1 MDKKKIRIVKVVYHA
16 LASLFLFYLLYLS
29 YLYYVAVMMM
39 KKRPPFHLFLFY
51 LAAVFLFAM
60 AAFHA
65 YDVWW
70 FLYKDGPAPI

>member
-1 MDKKKIRIVKVVYHA
+1 MNKIRIIKVVYHA
-16 LASLFLFYLLYLS
+16 LASLFLFYLF
-29 YLYYVAVMMM
+29 YVAVMIMM
-39 KKRPPFHLFLFY
+39 KKRPPFLLS
-51 LAAVFLFAM
+51 LATVFLFAM